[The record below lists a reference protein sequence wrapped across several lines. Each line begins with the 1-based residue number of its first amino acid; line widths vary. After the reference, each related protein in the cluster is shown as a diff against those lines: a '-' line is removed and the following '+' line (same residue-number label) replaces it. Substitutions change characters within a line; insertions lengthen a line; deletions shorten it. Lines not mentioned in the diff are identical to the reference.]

1 MIRKVYESLGNY
13 YQVGIGSGLDNTFP
27 FDLVDFCTKFHL
39 PVLMAFSSLKILQQ
53 AGYIEFTDEEESTS
67 QVLFTVKKEE
77 LYQLKQTPKQEK
89 LIHVLLRSYT
99 GLFTEPAFI
108 HEEVVAQRLQWS
120 HQEVYQQLVELS
132 KEKVIRY
139 IPRKKTAFL
148 TFTQERVDAKQIYL
162 SREAYEDRR
171 ERFVFRV
178 QSVLNYAQEE
188 NVCRSQMLLSYFG
201 EKNSQP
207 CGKCDVC
214 QKKKET
220 EISTAE
226 FEAIRSSIV
235 QVLSNENLPLDMAVQ
250 KIHFKEKKVLQV
262 IRFMLDNNQI
272 KENEKKQLILAK

>member
-1 MIRKVYESLGNY
+1 
-13 YQVGIGSGLDNTFP
+13 
-27 FDLVDFCTKFHL
+27 
-39 PVLMAFSSLKILQQ
+39 
-53 AGYIEFTDEEESTS
+53 
-67 QVLFTVKKEE
+67 
-77 LYQLKQTPKQEK
+77 
-89 LIHVLLRSYT
+89 
-99 GLFTEPAFI
+99 
-108 HEEVVAQRLQWS
+108 
-120 HQEVYQQLVELS
+120 
-132 KEKVIRY
+132 
-139 IPRKKTAFL
+139 
-148 TFTQERVDAKQIYL
+148 
-162 SREAYEDRR
+162 AYEDRR
-171 ERFVFRV
+171 ERFVSRV

-220 EISTAE
+220 KISTAE

-235 QVLSNENLPLDMAVQ
+235 QVLSNENLPLDMAVH